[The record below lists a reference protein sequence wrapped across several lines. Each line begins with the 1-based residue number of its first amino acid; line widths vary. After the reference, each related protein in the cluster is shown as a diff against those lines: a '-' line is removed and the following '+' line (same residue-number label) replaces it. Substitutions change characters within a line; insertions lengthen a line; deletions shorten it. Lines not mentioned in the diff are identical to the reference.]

1 MLTIISWKF
10 SNSLATA
17 LKFDLYQLLLPFLHS
32 QTILPMSVLL
42 AIPVQLLTFAATIAE
57 RAAFAAI
64 LAILTIELSTTAAT
78 EVSHLSKVGT
88 KAEVFLGDKPS
99 KVIVD
104 DF

>member
-17 LKFDLYQLLLPFLHS
+17 LKLDLYQLLLPFLHS

-64 LAILTIELSTTAAT
+64 LALFTIELGTTAAT
-78 EVSHLSKVGT
+78 AVTHVAKDGGKAKVI
-88 KAEVFLGDKPS
+88 LGHIPS
-99 KVIVD
+99 KVIID